1 MYVTVST
8 AVKNCVPCEIIGSV
22 IDDAQ
27 PEELITEISII
38 LDEMIKTVRD
48 KEKSVPVGTHGV
60 PQNPDAHSGIWIFY
74 LHPMRVEN
82 FEN

>member
-1 MYVTVST
+1 MQSALVYVTVST

-48 KEKSVPVGTHGV
+48 TE
-60 PQNPDAHSGIWIFY
+60 
-74 LHPMRVEN
+74 
-82 FEN
+82 